1 MGQEWTCHRKKIEF
15 IGEMLLYEMQQMR
28 RKEKNDQG
36 AAAEGQGQ
44 IANGFSQ
51 FNNKG
56 NEFCVCRHEKIQVY
70 R

>member
-1 MGQEWTCHRKKIEF
+1 
-15 IGEMLLYEMQQMR
+15 MLLYEMQQMR
-28 RKEKNDQG
+28 RKEKNYQG
-36 AAAEGQGQ
+36 AEAEGQAQ

-70 R
+70 RWLQ